1 MQLRE
6 GASSEWQ
13 KFIEYTRNANPLD
26 YGKIGQNVKIKL
38 TKFPTDDSLIDYY
51 ENVFSKYMFNSS
63 KYSVTSQKD
72 RKKWHQMDK
81 YLLIWC
87 VAKLLQVKQRVNLV
101 PDDEDWDMISKVLQV
116 DSQLIK
122 LKWISLLHSNLRIH
136 QWTREEDQI
145 LKDIAEQFYDKN
157 NWTELTIKFNSLS
170 RTQRYPKQIRERWKN
185 VLNPTIQKCLWDSKE
200 KLNLIQLVYKYGK
213 RWSLI
218 QHHIKGRSENQI
230 KNQYNGITR
239 SLKKE
244 KISNEEEKELLL
256 HIIQNPN
263 QPIQNLIDDFL
274 LKLMAKQEQLK
285 LGTTNREE
293 IKIEVNN
300 NLRIQ
305 EQTQPFEKAHET
317 PTIVQFQSPS
327 TLQSQNFPQYNNV
340 YQNSPFQLHHY
351 NSLAQQPLTIYQPY
365 QYVQQYNQYKPNFY
379 SPNYAHM
386 RFPYYM

>member
-13 KFIEYTRNANPLD
+13 KFMEYTRNANQLD
-26 YGKIGQNVKIKL
+26 YEKIGQYVKIKL
-38 TKFPTDDSLIDYY
+38 TKFPTDHSLIDYY
-51 ENVFSKYMFNSS
+51 ENVFQN
-63 KYSVTSQKD
+63 VTNQKN

-87 VAKLLQVKQRVNLV
+87 VAKLLQVKQRANLV
-101 PDDEDWDMISKVLQV
+101 PDDEDWDMISEVLQV
-116 DSQLIK
+116 DSQLLK

-136 QWTREEDQI
+136 QWSREEDQI

-185 VLNPTIQKCLWDSKE
+185 VLNPAIQKSLWDSKE

-244 KISNEEEKELLL
+244 KISNDEERELLL

-274 LKLMAKQEQLK
+274 LKLMAKREQLK
-285 LGTTNREE
+285 LGSTIREE

-300 NLRIQ
+300 NFRIQ
-305 EQTQPFEKAHET
+305 QKTLPFEQAPET
-317 PTIVQFQSPS
+317 PTILQFQPPS
-327 TLQSQNFPQYNNV
+327 TLQSQNLPYLNNV
-340 YQNSPFQLHHY
+340 YQNPPFQFHHY
-351 NSLAQQPLTIYQPY
+351 NSQAQQALPIYRPY
-365 QYVQQYNQYKPNFY
+365 QYVSQYNLYKPNFY

-386 RFPYYM
+386 RFPYCM